1 MIQNP
6 FNTVYLG
13 FGRDW
18 YFQPAG
24 NYSPVVVFK
33 IASSDT
39 ASPIV
44 LTTSE
49 NHTIQT
55 GDKVVVYNHVG
66 NNGIFGSNRGN
77 WTATRISATSLS
89 LQSSVG
95 VNAGTGGYVVKCN
108 DGTGV
113 TALTCIIKDS
123 HTEDATVRITK
134 TGNWVASS
142 QGIFFF
148 YFSLSATDFS
158 VLTAG
163 QEYAR
168 SVYYTDASNNTQLL
182 MSDTIKVYSR

>member
-13 FGRDW
+13 FGRDF

-24 NYSPVVVFK
+24 NYSPVVIFK

-113 TALTCIIKDS
+113 TGLTCIIKDS
-123 HTEDATVRITK
+123 HTQDATTLITK
-134 TGNWVASS
+134 TGTWATQN
-142 QGIFFF
+142 IFLF
-148 YFSLSATDFS
+148 YFSFSATDFS
-158 VLTAG
+158 VLSAG

-168 SVYYTDASNNTQLL
+168 SVYYTDASNNPQLL
-182 MSDTIKVYSR
+182 ISDTIKVYSR